1 MDQSQFVFDVEA
13 YKRQSRLEE
22 ELILNPLRERRKKL
36 LAEMQDSNGERT
48 KRRYFHR
55 DHAAANQR
63 LIDDYFSNQPTY
75 DEVMFRRRFRMR
87 KPLYLRI
94 VGDLSNSDVYFK
106 QRFDAAK
113 KEGISPLAKCTT
125 AMRMLAYGLSADAV
139 DEYIKIGGTTALEC
153 LRKFCKGIIQLYEPI
168 YLRAPNADDLQ
179 RILQVSEMRG
189 FPGMI
194 GSIDCMHWKWKNCPT
209 AWEGQFTRGDK
220 GTTTVILEVVA
231 SHDLWIWHAF
241 FWMSRYIE

>member
-113 KEGISPLAKCTT
+113 KK
-125 AMRMLAYGLSADAV
+125 AYL
-139 DEYIKIGGTTALEC
+139 
-153 LRKFCKGIIQLYEPI
+153 
-168 YLRAPNADDLQ
+168 
-179 RILQVSEMRG
+179 
-189 FPGMI
+189 
-194 GSIDCMHWKWKNCPT
+194 H
-209 AWEGQFTRGDK
+209 
-220 GTTTVILEVVA
+220 
-231 SHDLWIWHAF
+231 
-241 FWMSRYIE
+241 